1 MRTHWKVYVDGLD
14 IYSFSFF
21 KTKKNSK
28 SSTET
33 GVVGVRKELTFLV
46 WYVDYMGEQG
56 FNIKRYILHKDITS
70 SICM

>member
-1 MRTHWKVYVDGLD
+1 MSMGWIFIHFRSLKQN
-14 IYSFSFF
+14 
-21 KTKKNSK
+21 KNSK

-56 FNIKRYILHKDITS
+56 FNIKRYILHKDSTS